1 MPEYVFA
8 LHNFQPENDDEI
20 AFQVGEPIEVIEK
33 DDQYCDGWW
42 QGRNR
47 EGKIGLFPGNYTTP
61 ADPTYTRSD
70 GSLQPLP
77 EDRETTSLAG
87 DDSESNIGVAIG
99 GPSSV
104 EGEVMKATM
113 TDVQKAIE
121 QLGSS
126 ENDRDGAGS
135 FSFASTRDGDTDDME
150 TDGEIG
156 VANGGDGWH
165 RSARDRLA
173 LEARKVVEEKAAAEA
188 ALRSA
193 PPIEVEM
200 SDESEGEDDEGALQ
214 HLQNMHFTHNH
225 PHIPEEDEDEIP
237 RNGLHRDRVRKDST
251 DTSSAILPPEDVS
264 VPTKESTSLKKSLEK
279 VAARVSSPLPH
290 SPPPGR
296 QRSPPLLPTPTSAN
310 VQGAEAQRPLSANL
324 VPLPVSP
331 TPSAQVTYT
340 SNSARDGCEVL
351 DGLPS
356 PALTAGSSQRNS
368 AQLLKHNLALSTAKS
383 STATLQS
390 PRQDMETEKKAVPPS
405 EWSVE
410 EVVEWLK
417 SKGFGQDVCDKFIE
431 QEITGDVLL
440 ELDINLLKTEIG
452 ILAFGKRMRI
462 ANAIAELHR
471 PPATPGRENQAA
483 SPTPSH
489 PHSQMTPP
497 MPQSYI
503 YSHSR
508 TASITN
514 SLNSPSFAA
523 SMGAAQAA
531 IPPSSVLLGVGPPGS
546 PNPEIT
552 ASPMSPNRISSLSST
567 GASLVNASP
576 RASARGSV
584 EGNGVAAG
592 IEKATLLGTTGLGL
606 NFRPRRLSLSP
617 SDPSLNNHDEETVE
631 GPPAPTDEDD
641 RGALSDG
648 EAPRSSSRQ
657 RRRLF
662 GRSTESSVSA
672 KDKASSS
679 NNSKDG
685 TSSGT
690 ASPRPKRTSSDDT
703 SVLSRQSR
711 AKRGVEA
718 ALKGT
723 ERLSLFGATFPTSLG
738 RSRKPPPRI
747 TSTILD
753 ENGSTEKGDKPSSL
767 GLSRLYRK
775 SAGRPSTSDGR
786 LNSDDPFRRDRISP
800 DKTKFPSPTG
810 EALSER
816 DRGSKDSA
824 ALVKRPRTLSTAGT
838 AKPSARAPTTLTPGK
853 SVIEQIGEPDHTG
866 WMRKKGDHY
875 NSWKLRYFIIK
886 GPHLYI
892 LRTSSKTET
901 KIKGYI
907 NVSGYKVVA
916 DENIDPGRFGFRI
929 IHETDKTHSFSSDEQ
944 LVVRE
949 WMKAIMKATIGRDY
963 TKPVVSSVNIPTI
976 PLTVAQAMNP
986 APRPPSPTARDAMQ
1000 KALRREN
1007 PNQLSTRD
1015 ARVLMGLP
1023 SVDSAQVEDSQPK
1036 NKPRLDQVISVTNDT
1051 GESGSNLSTPK
1062 GSKLTPPRPSREGRR
1077 TSTQV
1082 NDGSVIDNSLIAWA
1096 NLHLPQS
1103 LQVEDPTGPLF
1114 GGLAILRLTE
1124 SVVGKTTSPPIADSA
1139 FPSGPND
1146 DKLEGL
1152 FRLFDFLLDNEVKVG
1167 NVSINDVRQGKRDKV
1182 VQLLKAL
1189 KAWEDRRKDILRSMG
1204 QGSAQGSTYMSLR
1217 R

>member
-1 MPEYVFA
+1 MPEYVYAIHDFR
-8 LHNFQPENDDEI
+8 PENEDEI
-20 AFQVGEPIEVIEK
+20 AFRAGDPIEVIEK
-33 DDQYCDGWW
+33 DDQYSDGWW
-42 QGRNR
+42 QGRNL

-61 ADPTYTRSD
+61 AEPTSTQFDS
-70 GSLQPLP
+70 SLRPLQ
-77 EDRETTSLAG
+77 EDVERTSLSG
-87 DDSESNIGVAIG
+87 VDSESNIGLAIG

-126 ENDRDGAGS
+126 DNDRDGAGS
-135 FSFASTRDGDTDDME
+135 FSFASTRDGDTDDVE

-165 RSARDRLA
+165 RNARDRLA
-173 LEARKVVEEKAAAEA
+173 LEARKVVEEKAAADA

-225 PHIPEEDEDEIP
+225 PHIPEEDEEEIS
-237 RNGLHRDRVRKDST
+237 RGGLHRGRKRNDSA
-251 DTSSAILPPEDVS
+251 DTSSAILPPEDV
-264 VPTKESTSLKKSLEK
+264 PIPKRDSTSLRKSLEK
-279 VAARVSSPLPH
+279 VAARVSSPLPR
-290 SPPPGR
+290 SPPPDR
-296 QRSPPLLPTPTSAN
+296 QRSPPLLPTPTSTNA
-310 VQGAEAQRPLSANL
+310 QGAEGLRPPSANL

-368 AQLLKHNLALSTAKS
+368 AQLLKHNLALSTTKS

-390 PRQDMETEKKAVPPS
+390 PRQDMETEKKSAPPS

-417 SKGFGQDVCDKFIE
+417 SKGFSQDVCDKFIE

-452 ILAFGKRMRI
+452 IVAFGKRMRI

-471 PPATPGRENQAA
+471 PPVTPGHENQVA
-483 SPTPSH
+483 SSTPSLPH
-489 PHSQMTPP
+489 PQLTPP
-497 MPQSYI
+497 ISQSYL

-514 SLNSPSFAA
+514 SLNSPSFAT

-546 PNPEIT
+546 PNPDIT
-552 ASPMSPNRISSLSST
+552 ASPMTPNRMSSLSST
-567 GASLVNASP
+567 GASLINASP
-576 RASARGSV
+576 RASVRGSV
-584 EGNGVAAG
+584 EGNGIAAG
-592 IEKATLLGTTGLGL
+592 IGKATLLGTTGLGFNL
-606 NFRPRRLSLSP
+606 RPGQLSLSP
-617 SDPSLNNHDEETVE
+617 SDPSLNKHDEETVE
-631 GPPAPTDEDD
+631 GPGAPTDEDD

-648 EAPRSSSRQ
+648 EVPRSSSRQ
-657 RRRLF
+657 RRRFF

-711 AKRGVEA
+711 AKRGVEV

-723 ERLSLFGATFPTSLG
+723 ERLSLFGATFPASLG
-738 RSRKPPPRI
+738 KSRKPPPRV

-786 LNSDDPFRRDRISP
+786 LSSDDPFRRDRVSP
-800 DKTKFPSPTG
+800 DKTKFPSLTG
-810 EALSER
+810 ETQSER
-816 DRGSKDSA
+816 DRGSKDSST
-824 ALVKRPRTLSTAGT
+824 LIKRPRTLSTAGA
-838 AKPSARAPTTLTPGK
+838 AKPSTRVPTTLTPGK
-853 SVIEQIGEPDHTG
+853 SVIEQIGEADHTG

-916 DENIDPGRFGFRI
+916 DENIDPGRYGFRI
-929 IHETDKTHSFSSDEQ
+929 IHDTDKTHAFSSDEQ

-1023 SVDSAQVEDSQPK
+1023 SVDSTQVEDSQA
-1036 NKPRLDQVISVTNDT
+1036 NDKPRLDQIVSAINDT
-1051 GESGSNLSTPK
+1051 SESGSTLSTPR
-1062 GSKLTPPRPSREGRR
+1062 GSKLAPPRPSREGRR

-1082 NDGSVIDNSLIAWA
+1082 NDGSVIDNNLISWA
-1096 NLHLPQS
+1096 NSHLPQS
-1103 LQVEDPTGPLF
+1103 LQVVDPTGSLF
-1114 GGLAILRLTE
+1114 GGLAILRLAE
-1124 SVVGKTTSPPIADSA
+1124 SVVGKTTSPPITDSA
-1139 FPSGPND
+1139 FPSGPGD

-1152 FRLFDFLLDNEVKVG
+1152 FRLFDFLLDNDVRVE

-1189 KAWEDRRKDILRSMG
+1189 KSWEDRRRDILRSMG
-1204 QGSAQGSTYMSLR
+1204 QGSAQGSTFMTLR